1 MTAGEQHHLSLRAV
15 FREIFTV
22 YRRHWAFLIA
32 GRNRRSCCR
41 SPSWTRRWTAGTSRD
56 FRSAKDI
63 ALFGAVLLTAAVNLV
78 GQAIYAGLTAAADV
92 DWRAGKPL
100 PPLSTL
106 IRSLPIGGLIVLDLL
121 VSIGVAIGILLLVV
135 PGLIF
140 LAYVGISPA
149 VMKLEHRGPLDA
161 CRRSVELVRGN
172 FRRVF
177 AIVVGVILITELAVQ
192 AITFPF
198 HGLRPGDGSR
208 PRRQGSAPAD
218 RGPGGRRRRDPSA
231 RAARRGGGPER
242 DGEGPRPGS
251 RMKNGPPP

>member
-1 MTAGEQHHLSLRAV
+1 MTAGGDHQLSLRAV
-15 FREIFTV
+15 FREINTV

-32 GRNRRSCCR
+32 AAIVVLVPQSILDATLDGLEVE
-41 SPSWTRRWTAGTSRD
+41 G

-63 ALFGAVLLTAAVNLV
+63 AIFGAVLLTVAVNLG

-92 DWRAGKPL
+92 DWRAGRPL

-121 VSIGVAIGILLLVV
+121 VSIGAAIGILLLVL

-149 VMKLEHRGPLDA
+149 VMKLEHRGPLSA
-161 CRRSVELVRGN
+161 LRRSVELVRGN
-172 FRRVF
+172 LWRVF

-198 HGLRPGDGSR
+198 HGLALVTAVDLVANGLLQPIEGLAVVVVAIRLLELRGEAA
-208 PRRQGSAPAD
+208 AP
-218 RGPGGRRRRDPSA
+218 SEMA
-231 RAARRGGGPER
+231 RALVPEA
-242 DGEGPRPGS
+242 E
-251 RMKNGPPP
+251 

>member
-1 MTAGEQHHLSLRAV
+1 MTARGDHQLSLRAV
-15 FREIFTV
+15 FREINTV

-32 GRNRRSCCR
+32 AAIVVLVPQSILDATLDGLEVE
-41 SPSWTRRWTAGTSRD
+41 G

-63 ALFGAVLLTAAVNLV
+63 AIFGAVLLTVAVNLG

-92 DWRAGKPL
+92 DWRAGRPL

-121 VSIGVAIGILLLVV
+121 VSIGAAIGILLLVL

-149 VMKLEHRGPLDA
+149 VMKLEHRGPLSA
-161 CRRSVELVRGN
+161 LRRSVELVRGN
-172 FRRVF
+172 LWRVF

-198 HGLRPGDGSR
+198 HGLALLTAVDLVANGLLQPIEGLAVVVVAIRLLELRGEAA
-208 PRRQGSAPAD
+208 AP
-218 RGPGGRRRRDPSA
+218 SEMA
-231 RAARRGGGPER
+231 RALVPEA
-242 DGEGPRPGS
+242 E
-251 RMKNGPPP
+251 